1 MFVSWIIATS
11 VVGVSFFVTSPWTIL
26 SEQLFAELIPFF
38 VLISV
43 FHRKSVN
50 RTLVRNTNDVYE
62 SKAPPSTQLLEV
74 TPLTDENPTSPT
86 SEEDGL
92 EPLSGVEQLRGGSSV
107 QWGPLTGRSVSFSQ
121 RGADGVGEDS
131 MTATRC
137 SSSSGLADA
146 LFPGSRA
153 STAQRRVA
161 ASSLYQNSFTVLG
174 GDVWEAAPDA
184 EDSNPLYRYLL
195 DGRMG
200 ASEGDLSSARTS
212 SPSSAGGAVAD
223 SSWHHPLPR
232 PDMTVLSDVNRDAI
246 PGVMKPPAAP
256 PQGRRLGVGS
266 GTPHLRRDED
276 EVEDEHDVSSD
287 NSALDTSHGSL
298 VRVFHLDEQEDD
310 RVSD

>member
-1 MFVSWIIATS
+1 MCVYVYLSSSVPWLLCLYVLTWVHAPLLLGWVEHVLILFSWSATLS
-11 VVGVSFFVTSPWTIL
+11 LPCLLAKYSLPRSCALSPWTIL

-184 EDSNPLYRYLL
+184 EDSNPLVCVGL
-195 DGRMG
+195 DGVSLPLRSRQG
-200 ASEGDLSSARTS
+200 SLSST
-212 SPSSAGGAVAD
+212 VALV
-223 SSWHHPLPR
+223 SGPTLLPHPG
-232 PDMTVLSDVNRDAI
+232 NCCCCCCCCC
-246 PGVMKPPAAP
+246 
-256 PQGRRLGVGS
+256 
-266 GTPHLRRDED
+266 
-276 EVEDEHDVSSD
+276 
-287 NSALDTSHGSL
+287 
-298 VRVFHLDEQEDD
+298 
-310 RVSD
+310 